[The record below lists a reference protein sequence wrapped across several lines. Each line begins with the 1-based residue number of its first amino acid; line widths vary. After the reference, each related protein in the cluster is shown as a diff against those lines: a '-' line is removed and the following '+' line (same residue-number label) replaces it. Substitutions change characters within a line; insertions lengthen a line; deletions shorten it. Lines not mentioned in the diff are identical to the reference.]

1 MKLQK
6 TNNSWKNK
14 KTIFLSK
21 ILNLF
26 SSELENNV
34 VFLRRRRRRRLP
46 IPTNMTN
53 TKTEFKRYEK
63 SKHSTRNEREVKVV
77 LDGMP

>member
-1 MKLQK
+1 MAN
-6 TNNSWKNK
+6 T
-14 KTIFLSK
+14 
-21 ILNLF
+21 
-26 SSELENNV
+26 LENNV
-34 VFLRRRRRRRLP
+34 VFLRRRRRRLP